1 LWFGPLL
8 LLILAWQIWDRHEE
22 KELKAVIRQLTDGAP
37 RSFRPETPDDAVRY
51 YLAHPEGPDDAVRY
65 YLAAVSLVRVP
76 ATVFPLFGLLRDAAA
91 GGAALPPE
99 KQAAIAAVTRLNEPA
114 MRLIG
119 QGATLPFVP
128 VSAVQRYVARYVS
141 LQALDNACAL
151 TMLDQVN
158 RGDLDAAAALL
169 VSRIKLVRV
178 FDFERNTFNEYGK
191 VTVLERVVE
200 DGALLVGRRGVSAD
214 RLSAIDRAL
223 GEALNPGDLEIVI
236 RGETLRMYESGQSL
250 WGDFASFSRLGLRT
264 PMRPAT
270 RRSFREVASTT
281 LDAIDVARQPWP
293 ARIGGMKSLTA
304 RDFRV
309 LGIRVETMV
318 SGRMMA
324 PTFAHLTDDLARTT
338 AKTRAL
344 RVVIHAELQRRER
357 GSLPARLEAIAGV
370 AGDESFSDPF
380 SGKALAYLSSPGELL
395 VYSVGENGQDDG
407 GRMTRER
414 ASGSGPTTS
423 WPDLGVRVALR

>member
-1 LWFGPLL
+1 
-8 LLILAWQIWDRHEE
+8 
-22 KELKAVIRQLTDGAP
+22 
-37 RSFRPETPDDAVRY
+37 
-51 YLAHPEGPDDAVRY
+51 
-65 YLAAVSLVRVP
+65 
-76 ATVFPLFGLLRDAAA
+76 
-91 GGAALPPE
+91 
-99 KQAAIAAVTRLNEPA
+99 
-114 MRLIG
+114 
-119 QGATLPFVP
+119 
-128 VSAVQRYVARYVS
+128 
-141 LQALDNACAL
+141 
-151 TMLDQVN
+151 
-158 RGDLDAAAALL
+158 
-169 VSRIKLVRV
+169 
-178 FDFERNTFNEYGK
+178 

-423 WPDLGVRVALR
+423 WPDVGVRVALR